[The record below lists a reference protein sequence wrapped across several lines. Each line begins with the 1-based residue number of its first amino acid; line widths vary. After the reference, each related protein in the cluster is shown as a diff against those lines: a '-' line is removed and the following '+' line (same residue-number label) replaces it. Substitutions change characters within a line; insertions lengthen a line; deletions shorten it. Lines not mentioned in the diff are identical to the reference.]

1 MVIQVEISYVSC
13 HCSVFY
19 KKQKIQ
25 LSFLWF
31 SYSSWG
37 TLEDDVCAFLGAVN
51 ECLDGLRWGGSPL
64 KKNLKGLF
72 SAFCV
77 TSHSRCS
84 SCRPS
89 HFSDR
94 SSSALCPGWC
104 KGKTGGSLLPP
115 LQLRLNVVFLHKYL
129 FSFPSS
135 HFNLIEWYKIKW
147 NYYKVIFFKWWFSF
161 SPEWFIN

>member
-1 MVIQVEISYVSC
+1 MLTVTV
-13 HCSVFY
+13 
-19 KKQKIQ
+19 
-25 LSFLWF
+25 LSFIK
-31 SYSSWG
+31 SRKSSQVFCDSV
-37 TLEDDVCAFLGAVN
+37 TALGEHWKMMCVHPWELSMN
-51 ECLDGLRWGGSPL
+51 VWMGYDEGVPHL
-64 KKNLKGLF
+64 KKILKGLF

-94 SSSALCPGWC
+94 SSSALGPGWC

-115 LQLRLNVVFLHKYL
+115 LQLRLNVVFLHKYI

-135 HFNLIEWYKIKW
+135 HFNLIEWYKIK
-147 NYYKVIFFKWWFSF
+147 
-161 SPEWFIN
+161 